1 MAISNKRCRILVVF
15 KESKSTRWFFLTTL
29 LCAVFTICAFIRCH
43 SHFVDSQNKIVANQT
58 AQTIAIDSL
67 LTSFREAVK
76 THSDN
81 KEQIVKQIIADSII
95 VKLPKLNNVQQKAI
109 QQYLEATLIA
119 STNEMS
125 YATLLKDLEATLAT
139 KQLSQIQDDTKSL
152 LELEFNKIQHE
163 YEALALWGGI
173 LTIVFLIFSFYSL
186 FKTDQLAQQGQSAL
200 EKIDQIRERAEEKA
214 SKIDEKALQL
224 INRTEQK
231 LTNNRKDID
240 GILKKVLAD
249 ADKEIT
255 RAQDE
260 AEKSVQ
266 KIKDKEGEFA
276 KHIDKIGVFIN
287 ESIDKANKDLDAKI
301 TTFESD
307 FKSDFE
313 NVKSTLA
320 DISKLNGLYEKA
332 LKDLEDRKDSIFK
345 QNNLSSSQMN
355 DNIVD
360 ANKSKENGQ

>member
-1 MAISNKRCRILVVF
+1 MAISNKKCRILVVF
-15 KESKSTRWFFLTTL
+15 KESKSTRWFFVTTL
-29 LCAVFTICAFIRCH
+29 LCAIFTICAFLHCH

-58 AQTIAIDSL
+58 AQTTAIGSL
-67 LTSFREAVK
+67 LTSFREGVK
-76 THSDN
+76 AHSDN

-95 VKLPKLNNVQQKAI
+95 VKLPKLNSAQQKAVR
-109 QQYLEATLIA
+109 QYLEATLIA

-125 YATLLKDLEATLAT
+125 YAVLMKDLEATLAT

-200 EKIDQIRERAEEKA
+200 DKITSISEKAEEKA

-231 LTNNRKDID
+231 LTNNRKEID
-240 GILKKVLAD
+240 GILRKVLAD
-249 ADKEIT
+249 ADKEISS
-255 RAQDE
+255 AKEE
-260 AEKSVQ
+260 ADKSVQ

-276 KHIDKIGVFIN
+276 RHIDGVGVFIN
-287 ESIDKANKDLDAKI
+287 ESIDKANKDLDTKI
-301 TTFESD
+301 TTFEDD

-313 NVKSTLA
+313 NIKSTL
-320 DISKLNGLYEKA
+320 ISISELKTSYETA
-332 LKDLEDRKDSIFK
+332 LTELKKKKDELCKPDDPPTPPS
-345 QNNLSSSQMN
+345 N
-355 DNIVD
+355 
-360 ANKSKENGQ
+360 